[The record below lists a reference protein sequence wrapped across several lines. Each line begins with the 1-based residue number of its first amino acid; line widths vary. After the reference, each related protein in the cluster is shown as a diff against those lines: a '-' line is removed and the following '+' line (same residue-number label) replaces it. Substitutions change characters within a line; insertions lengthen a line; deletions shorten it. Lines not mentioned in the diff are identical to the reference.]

1 MVDMNQ
7 NDLKAM
13 QTLIRLVSAGA
24 CKENVS
30 NLSVD
35 WNAVLPLAAE
45 QQVVSLVACALL
57 HNPNLS
63 CPDQLKEYMLNS
75 MRTSSATNI
84 IRRQRVL
91 HLLQEIEQMGVP
103 VQVLKGYSVSR
114 LYAHP
119 DSRES
124 VDNDILIDVAD
135 EPKVCSFLESKGFSV
150 KGRQLTAND
159 GVCEHKK
166 YGKLE
171 IHVGLYPEITL
182 DAWKNLIDINE
193 FVCEPPYRIESIDGS
208 YNTLGHTDQL
218 LFLSLHMAKHFVESG
233 LTIRMILDVALHFAN
248 YREEINVDRYWRVIR
263 ELKFDTLMNSILW
276 IAVEYCGFSIQDFP
290 GITNNKPT
298 QIKDILL
305 DLEAGGY
312 MGARELKERH
322 ESGMAYNRRLLLQR
336 KTPLQYKVH
345 MIAWKIR
352 SGAKNMFPSY
362 ARLKQLYPCTEKVFL
377 LAPVLWVY
385 QMCSYP
391 ILKLRSGVLKQD
403 IQNDNSMIHELSQRR
418 LKLFEKLEMY

>member
-1 MVDMNQ
+1 MEQ
-7 NDLKAM
+7 RIAA
-13 QTLIRLVSAGA
+13 LIECIKLSGAGA
-24 CKENVS
+24 RGLLLDNDDVS
-30 NLSVD
+30 WQDVIATASAQN
-35 WNAVLPLAAE
+35 VLPL
-45 QQVVSLVACALL
+45 VSCALL

-63 CPDQLKEYMLNS
+63 CPDQLKEYLLNS
-75 MRTSSATNI
+75 MRMSSATNI

-91 HLLQEIEQMGVP
+91 HLLQEIEQMGVA
-103 VQVLKGYSVSR
+103 VQVLKGYAVSR

-119 DSRES
+119 ESRES

-135 EPKVCSFLESKGFSV
+135 EEKVCSFLESKGFSV

-193 FVCEPPYRIESIDGS
+193 FVCEPPYRIESIDGA

-263 ELKFDTLMNSILW
+263 ELKFETLMNSILW

-322 ESGMAYNRRLLLQR
+322 ESGMAYNRRLLLQS
-336 KTPLQYKVH
+336 KTPFQYKVH

-352 SGAKNMFPSY
+352 SGTRNMFPSY

-377 LAPVLWVY
+377 LVPVLWVY
-385 QMCSYP
+385 QMWSYP

-403 IQNDNSMIHELSQRR
+403 IQNDNSTIHELSQRR
-418 LKLFEKLEMY
+418 LKLFEKLGMF

>member
-1 MVDMNQ
+1 MEQ
-7 NDLKAM
+7 RIAA
-13 QTLIRLVSAGA
+13 LIECIKLSGAGA
-24 CKENVS
+24 RGLLLANDDVS
-30 NLSVD
+30 WQDVIATASAQN
-35 WNAVLPLAAE
+35 VLPL
-45 QQVVSLVACALL
+45 VSCALL

-63 CPDQLKEYMLNS
+63 CPDQLKEYLLNS
-75 MRTSSATNI
+75 MRMSSATNI

-91 HLLQEIEQMGVP
+91 HLLQEIEQMRVA

-119 DSRES
+119 ESRES

-135 EPKVCSFLESKGFSV
+135 EEKVCSFLESKGFSV

-263 ELKFDTLMNSILW
+263 ELKFETLMNSILW

-322 ESGMAYNRRLLLQR
+322 ESGMAYNRRLLLQS
-336 KTPLQYKVH
+336 KTPFQYKVH
-345 MIAWKIR
+345 MIVWKIR
-352 SGAKNMFPSY
+352 SGARNMFPSY

-385 QMCSYP
+385 QICSYP
-391 ILKLRSGVLKQD
+391 IQKLRSGVLKQD
-403 IQNDNSMIHELSQRR
+403 IQSDNSTIHELSQRR
-418 LKLFEKLEMY
+418 LKLFEKLGMF